1 VQAFEQRFRD
11 VTHASHAIATTS
23 CTTAL
28 HLALA
33 VLGVG
38 AGDEV
43 IVPSFTYVAS
53 ANVVEQTG
61 ARTVFV
67 DADPETFNIDP
78 VALGSAVTPRTTA
91 IMPVHLFGLCADMD
105 AVMATA
111 ARHKLHVIEDAA
123 CAVGSHLNGR
133 HAGTS
138 GDFGCFSFHARK
150 VITTGE
156 GGMLTTN
163 DDALARRA
171 SVLRSHG
178 GEVSDLERH
187 RKGAFALPEHE
198 EVGFNYRMTDFQG
211 ALGLVQMDRL
221 EAILD
226 RRQELAAEYTRSLEG
241 VPGVH
246 PPQVPPNANHTFQSY
261 VLRIGP
267 EAALPRD
274 ELAASLQQRGIA
286 TRQGTHAVHL
296 LAYYRKKYDLAPE
309 DFPQSLSAD
318 RDSLSLPI
326 FPSMSAEEQAYVV
339 ANIREL
345 LG

>member
-1 VQAFEQRFRD
+1 
-11 VTHASHAIATTS
+11 
-23 CTTAL
+23 
-28 HLALA
+28 
-33 VLGVG
+33 
-38 AGDEV
+38 
-43 IVPSFTYVAS
+43 
-53 ANVVEQTG
+53 
-61 ARTVFV
+61 
-67 DADPETFNIDP
+67 
-78 VALGSAVTPRTTA
+78 
-91 IMPVHLFGLCADMD
+91 MD

-123 CAVGSHLNGR
+123 CAVGSHLDGR

-221 EAILD
+221 EAILG
-226 RRQELAAEYTRSLEG
+226 RRQELAAEYTRSLEE